1 MPVDMDFSALVKRV
15 GEFYITDRSMKAA
28 QKKIETALAAG
39 DADSRDRDE
48 YLAAVRRYFTGFE
61 REARAHLRSVDK
73 RLEHLN
79 QVQFNLTAERA
90 VAVRRIE
97 ATQAVLGDAGAL
109 AEPKA

>member
-1 MPVDMDFSALVKRV
+1 MPVDMDFAALVRRV

-28 QKKIETALAAG
+28 QKKIENALASGAVEN
-39 DADSRDRDE
+39 RDRTE

-61 REARAHLRSVDK
+61 REARGHLRTVDK

-79 QVQFNLTAERA
+79 QVQFNLTAERG

-97 ATQAVLGDAGAL
+97 ATQAVLSGVDAL
-109 AEPKA
+109 IESKT

>member
-1 MPVDMDFSALVKRV
+1 MDFAALVRRV

-28 QKKIETALAAG
+28 QKKIENALASGAVESG
-39 DADSRDRDE
+39 DRSE

-61 REARAHLRSVDK
+61 REARGHLRTVDK

-79 QVQFNLTAERA
+79 QVQFNLTAERS

-97 ATQAVLGDAGAL
+97 ATQAVLGGVDAL
-109 AEPKA
+109 IESKA